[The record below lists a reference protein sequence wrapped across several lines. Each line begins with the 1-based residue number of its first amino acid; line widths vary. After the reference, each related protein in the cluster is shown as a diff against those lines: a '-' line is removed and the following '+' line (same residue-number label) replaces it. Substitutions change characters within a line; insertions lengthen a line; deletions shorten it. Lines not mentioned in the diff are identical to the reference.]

1 MSNVLDDLEKETV
14 INSMFKDASKE
25 ARKAALRKFLV
36 SFDLEQGNISIA
48 TKAKDADGKPL
59 FEWKFDKQ

>member
-1 MSNVLDDLEKETV
+1 
-14 INSMFKDASKE
+14 MFKDASKE